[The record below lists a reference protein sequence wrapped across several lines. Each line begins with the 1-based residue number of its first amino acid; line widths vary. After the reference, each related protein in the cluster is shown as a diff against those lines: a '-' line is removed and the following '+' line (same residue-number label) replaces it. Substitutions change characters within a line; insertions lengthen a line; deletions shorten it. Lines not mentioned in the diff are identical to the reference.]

1 MRRLIGITPNKNVFR
16 EHERISNL
24 ISTKQVTYFHIR
36 KPNFTE
42 SQTRDYLSKFDMAVR
57 PYLSLHDYHHLALEM
72 NIGGVH
78 LNARN
83 PHIAD
88 NLKTK
93 RLSASCHSIAEVTKY
108 KNDVDYCF
116 LSPIFDS
123 ISKYGYK
130 SKFSLSELNQAFKD
144 NILDSKVVALG
155 GVDYNNISTLEKIGF
170 SSFAMLGSLWN
181 LPKIMFITHFNDKF
195 DYLTGARTVLKGGCK
210 FIQLRMK
217 DASDNQVLEVAEF
230 LRTACDENNALL
242 TIDDRIH
249 LLDTNLFDGV
259 HLGKNDMPI
268 KEAKQITDDKFL
280 LGATCNTIEDA
291 VEAIKSG
298 ADYLGVG
305 PFRFTTTKQKL
316 SPQLGV
322 AGYDKMIKKLK
333 DLNYDIPIYAIGGI
347 TKNDFS
353 SLKNIGVYGSALS
366 GTILSSNDTLK
377 ETFNIIQTWNNVQDK
392 NNMSNP

>member
-1 MRRLIGITPNKNVFR
+1 MRRLIGITPSKNVFR

-24 ISTKQVTYFHIR
+24 INTKQVTYFHIR
-36 KPNFTE
+36 KPDFTE
-42 SQTRDYLSKFDMAVR
+42 SQMRDYLSKFDMAVR

-93 RLSASCHSIAEVTKY
+93 RLSASCHSIDEVTKC
-108 KNDVDYCF
+108 KNNIDYCF

-123 ISKYGYK
+123 ISKCGYK
-130 SKFSLSELNQAFKD
+130 SKFSLPELNQAFKE

-155 GVDYNNISTLEKIGF
+155 GVNYNNISTLEKIGF
-170 SSFAMLGSLWN
+170 SSFAMLGNLWN

-195 DYLTGARTVLKGGCK
+195 DYLSGALAVLEGGGK

-217 DASDNQVLEVAEF
+217 DASDEQVLDIAKT
-230 LRTACDENNALL
+230 LRKACDKYNALL
-242 TIDDRIH
+242 TVDDRIH

-268 KEAKQITDDKFL
+268 KEAKQITGDKFL
-280 LGATCNTIEDA
+280 LGATCNTVVDA
-291 VEAIKSG
+291 IEAIKSG

-316 SPQLGV
+316 SPELGLM
-322 AGYDKMIKKLK
+322 GYKQIIDKLQN
-333 DLNYDIPIYAIGGI
+333 LNFNIPIYSIGGI
-347 TKNDFS
+347 TKNDFKD
-353 SLKNIGVYGSALS
+353 LKDVGVYGSALS
-366 GTILSSNDTLK
+366 GTILNSDNAIK
-377 ETFNIIQTWNNVQDK
+377 ETSDIIQTWDNV
-392 NNMSNP
+392 

>member
-1 MRRLIGITPNKNVFR
+1 MRRLIGITPSKNVFR

-24 ISTKQVTYFHIR
+24 INTKQVTYFHIR

-42 SQTRDYLSKFDMAVR
+42 SQMRDYLSKFDMSVR

-88 NLKTK
+88 KLKTK
-93 RLSASCHSIAEVTKY
+93 RISASCHSIDEVTKY

-130 SKFSLSELNQAFKD
+130 SKFSLSELNQAFKE

-155 GVDYNNISTLEKIGF
+155 GVNYNNISTLEKIGF

-195 DYLTGARTVLKGGCK
+195 DYLSGALAVLEGGEK

-217 DASDNQVLEVAEF
+217 DASVSQVLDIAKT
-230 LRTACDENNALL
+230 LRKACDKHNALL
-242 TIDDRIH
+242 TVDDRIH

-268 KEAKQITDDKFL
+268 HEAKQITGDKFL
-280 LGATCNTIEDA
+280 LGATCNTVEDA
-291 VEAIKSG
+291 IEAIKSG

-316 SPQLGV
+316 SPELGLM
-322 AGYDKMIKKLK
+322 GYKQIIDKLQT
-333 DLNYDIPIYAIGGI
+333 LNLNIPIYSIGGI
-347 TKNDFS
+347 TKNDFKD
-353 SLKNIGVYGSALS
+353 LKNVGVYGSALS
-366 GTILSSNDTLK
+366 GTILNSDNAIK
-377 ETFNIIQTWNNVQDK
+377 
-392 NNMSNP
+392 